1 MDNMTITIKDTM
13 DNMTM
18 LDRIVKGFVMKNE
31 IMDNSYAQHAFT
43 GWDGLK
49 FQEEGI
55 FVHGLLTNLAKQTV
69 FNRDGSLWVE
79 RIGEMKDSHL
89 NGYGL

>member
-1 MDNMTITIKDTM
+1 MHDMTIC
-13 DNMTM
+13 
-18 LDRIVKGFVMKNE
+18 DREVKGFVVKNE

-43 GWDGLK
+43 GYLGYK

-69 FNRDGSLWVE
+69 F
-79 RIGEMKDSHL
+79 
-89 NGYGL
+89 

>member
-1 MDNMTITIKDTM
+1 MTIC
-13 DNMTM
+13 
-18 LDRIVKGFVMKNE
+18 DREVKGFVVKNE

-43 GWDGLK
+43 GWNGYK

-69 FNRDGSLWVE
+69 FRTDGLWVE